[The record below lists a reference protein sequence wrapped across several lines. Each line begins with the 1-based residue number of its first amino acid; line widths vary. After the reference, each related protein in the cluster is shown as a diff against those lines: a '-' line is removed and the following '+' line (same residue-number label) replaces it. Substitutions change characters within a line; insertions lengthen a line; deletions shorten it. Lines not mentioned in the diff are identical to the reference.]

1 MDIIE
6 GMVDLELEADLHAG
20 GVGEGGGG
28 GVRGG
33 VSLSS
38 SFVEFEYADVHELG
52 LLRQRLRKS
61 QENFRRER
69 SRYRRLVK
77 EAFAAMYGDGDAAA
91 AAAAASPSPGGVGGG
106 GGGGVL
112 AHSRL
117 AKVAH
122 HRYSAYIA
130 PLLFRV
136 ASIVLGACSVC
147 VVLSQVTIYEG
158 LPLWMKQVR
167 TFPPNIPQRKPSLAF
182 QTTLF
187 TVRGLFLSLSLSL
200 SLSFSL
206 SLSLP
211 LSLSLFLSSLS

>member
-91 AAAAASPSPGGVGGG
+91 AAAAASPSPGGVGGVG
-106 GGGGVL
+106 GEGCLHIAGWPRSPTT
-112 AHSRL
+112 ATPRTSR
-117 AKVAH
+117 
-122 HRYSAYIA
+122 
-130 PLLFRV
+130 P
-136 ASIVLGACSVC
+136 CSFG
-147 VVLSQVTIYEG
+147 L
-158 LPLWMKQVR
+158 LPLCSGRALCAWCYPK
-167 TFPPNIPQRKPSLAF
+167 
-182 QTTLF
+182 
-187 TVRGLFLSLSLSL
+187 
-200 SLSFSL
+200 
-206 SLSLP
+206 
-211 LSLSLFLSSLS
+211 